1 MNITATDA
9 IGMVVAAASLIA
21 LALWAEGFRKKTR
34 DLVGARNAFFAVSG
48 VLLVVS
54 FGAMLFK
61 GFNYGMDFAGG
72 TLVEIGFTQNVDKL
86 TPEVVRSAIEAYS
99 TENHLSFQEPQ
110 VQVEEKSLN
119 AQEPYRRVIIR
130 LGRIDRQALTTPEIE
145 GMLKALETKVGPLY
159 HTAGKV
165 SLDVASTPAA
175 TPSGA
180 PVATASGAPVA
191 MASGAPVATASGAPV
206 ATASGAPAA
215 TASPSPETAAAGS
228 DVLSALLSRET
239 ISPIIG
245 AELWTNSFFA
255 LLVALAL
262 QLVYIT
268 LRFGNQL
275 RYGLAADIA
284 LIHDVIIMAGL
295 YSLTSRQVDSPFL
308 AALLT
313 VIGYSVMDS
322 IVVFDRIR
330 ENVKHS
336 RKGNYAEI
344 CNASVN
350 QTMSRS
356 VNTTLTVLLTLF
368 ALYFFGGDTLRNFA
382 FALLIGITSG
392 AYSSIFIATPLVVI
406 IDEWT
411 KKREEERVSERR
423 RMRDAAGSSSSSAA
437 ATSTEESSALKR
449 RASDAESAVEGD
461 EDGDASSEHR
471 VGAIRRR
478 NKARRRH

>member
-175 TPSGA
+175 TP
-180 PVATASGAPVA
+180 
-191 MASGAPVATASGAPV
+191 SGAPV

>member
-180 PVATASGAPVA
+180 PVATASGAPA
-191 MASGAPVATASGAPV
+191 